1 VLLPLLP
8 RRGLRRLV
16 PLVPVT
22 RSDGP
27 ATPLRWRVPACNSL
41 APPSQY
47 AQRTHESPIPHVP
60 DSRAGGVLRGHCAH
74 AWFVYNLGLEQRSW
88 WQPGRRSIHFVDQCR
103 ELTAARAENPWLAEG
118 SSVVQQQALLVGQ
131 SFGIQQLSARWGE
144 VRVPKGGRIRF
155 RLSRPL
161 PEGVKSCRINRDC
174 SGRWHASFPGPQPAV
189 SRRPTGAMVGLDRG
203 VAVSVATSDGEL
215 LHAPKQDSEQRCRMR
230 RLQRRLA
237 RQTKGSNRSA
247 RTKLAIGR
255 LKAKERDRRKDW
267 VEKTSTHLVQAY
279 DTVVLE
285 SLQVHRMTRS
295 AKGTRERPG
304 RNVRQKAGL
313 NREILASGWGEL
325 ARRVK
330 EKGEASGVSVVEVSG
345 AFSSQTCVVCWSVRQ
360 ENRESQAVF
369 HCRDCGHRAN
379 ADVNAAVVIR
389 ERGIWMLAPA
399 AGHAVAARG
408 VDRNAGATN
417 RELTLAASAARPAG

>member
-1 VLLPLLP
+1 
-8 RRGLRRLV
+8 
-16 PLVPVT
+16 
-22 RSDGP
+22 
-27 ATPLRWRVPACNSL
+27 
-41 APPSQY
+41 
-47 AQRTHESPIPHVP
+47 
-60 DSRAGGVLRGHCAH
+60 
-74 AWFVYNLGLEQRSW
+74 
-88 WQPGRRSIHFVDQCR
+88 
-103 ELTAARAENPWLAEG
+103 
-118 SSVVQQQALLVGQ
+118 VVQQQALKDLRQAFVNFFEHPQHFGYPTFRRKGDREGFRLVGQ

-313 NREILASGWGEL
+313 NREILASGW
-325 ARRVK
+325 
-330 EKGEASGVSVVEVSG
+330 
-345 AFSSQTCVVCWSVRQ
+345 
-360 ENRESQAVF
+360 RESQAVF

-408 VDRNAGATN
+408 ADRNAGATN

>member
-1 VLLPLLP
+1 V
-8 RRGLRRLV
+8 
-16 PLVPVT
+16 
-22 RSDGP
+22 
-27 ATPLRWRVPACNSL
+27 
-41 APPSQY
+41 
-47 AQRTHESPIPHVP
+47 
-60 DSRAGGVLRGHCAH
+60 
-74 AWFVYNLGLEQRSW
+74 
-88 WQPGRRSIHFVDQCR
+88 
-103 ELTAARAENPWLAEG
+103 
-118 SSVVQQQALLVGQ
+118 
-131 SFGIQQLSARWGE
+131 
-144 VRVPKGGRIRF
+144 
-155 RLSRPL
+155 
-161 PEGVKSCRINRDC
+161 
-174 SGRWHASFPGPQPAV
+174 
-189 SRRPTGAMVGLDRG
+189 
-203 VAVSVATSDGEL
+203 
-215 LHAPKQDSEQRCRMR
+215 R

-255 LKAKERDRRKDW
+255 LTAKERDRRKDW

-330 EKGEASGVSVVEVSG
+330 EKGEVSGVSVVEVSG
-345 AFSSQTCVVCWSVRQ
+345 AFTSQTCAVCWSVRQ

-408 VDRNAGATN
+408 ADRNAGATN

>member
-1 VLLPLLP
+1 
-8 RRGLRRLV
+8 
-16 PLVPVT
+16 
-22 RSDGP
+22 
-27 ATPLRWRVPACNSL
+27 
-41 APPSQY
+41 
-47 AQRTHESPIPHVP
+47 
-60 DSRAGGVLRGHCAH
+60 
-74 AWFVYNLGLEQRSW
+74 
-88 WQPGRRSIHFVDQCR
+88 
-103 ELTAARAENPWLAEG
+103 
-118 SSVVQQQALLVGQ
+118 
-131 SFGIQQLSARWGE
+131 
-144 VRVPKGGRIRF
+144 
-155 RLSRPL
+155 
-161 PEGVKSCRINRDC
+161 
-174 SGRWHASFPGPQPAV
+174 
-189 SRRPTGAMVGLDRG
+189 
-203 VAVSVATSDGEL
+203 
-215 LHAPKQDSEQRCRMR
+215 MR

-345 AFSSQTCVVCWSVRQ
+345 AFTSQTCAVCWSVRQ

-369 HCRDCGHRAN
+369 HCRDCGK
-379 ADVNAAVVIR
+379 
-389 ERGIWMLAPA
+389 RG
-399 AGHAVAARG
+399 
-408 VDRNAGATN
+408 
-417 RELTLAASAARPAG
+417 

>member
-1 VLLPLLP
+1 MSHRYRMYPTV
-8 RRGLRRLV
+8 V
-16 PLVPVT
+16 QE
-22 RSDGP
+22 
-27 ATPLRWRVPACNSL
+27 A
-41 APPSQY
+41 
-47 AQRTHESPIPHVP
+47 
-60 DSRAGGVLRGHCAH
+60 VLRGHCAH
-74 AWFVYNLGLEQRSW
+74 ARFVYNLGLEQRSW

-118 SSVVQQQALLVGQ
+118 SSVVQQQALKDLTQAFVNFFEHPQHFGYPTFRRKGDREGFRLVGQ

-203 VAVSVATSDGEL
+203 LAVSVATSDGEL

-345 AFSSQTCVVCWSVRQ
+345 AFTSQTCAVCWSVRQ

-408 VDRNAGATN
+408 ADRNAGATN